1 MKRPS
6 RLLTLVLAL
15 VISHTTPA
23 WAHRFH
29 VGIAEISYNARTGST
44 EVVHTYMSH
53 DVEALLSNLY
63 QRQFDLGDPDNQ
75 AVFRQYLEQQFW
87 LTNGAGKRL
96 PLEWVGM
103 TADTENITVFQE
115 APATPLAQA
124 TAIHNAVMSDFL
136 PDQVNT
142 VNIKEG
148 EQARTLTFTRDRA
161 DQPLR

>member
-1 MKRPS
+1 MSLRA
-6 RLLTLVLAL
+6 LLLAL
-15 VISHTTPA
+15 ALCCAAPA

-29 VGIAEISYNARTGST
+29 VGIAEISFNERTGSL

-63 QRQFDLGDPDNQ
+63 QRQFDMGDPQDQ
-75 AVFRQYLEQQFW
+75 AVFRQYLEKQFW
-87 LTNGAGKRL
+87 LTGSGGKRL
-96 PLEWVGM
+96 PLRWVGM

-115 APATPLAQA
+115 APGTPLAQA

-136 PDQVNT
+136 SSQVNT
-142 VNIKEG
+142 VNIRDG
-148 EQARTLTFTRDRA
+148 ASAPTLTFDRDHP